1 MVRPVQGDS
10 LMSYPG
16 YALLAGQPRIRATA
30 AGFHSTI
37 PQRGSLAVPLLLM
50 GIVLPSGLQVLIAGA
65 KLTPTR
71 ICLLV
76 LLLPAVARL
85 LQPSR
90 RLLLSD
96 GLAGTLA
103 LAMVAAAGYAAG
115 PQSAFSAVA
124 EALDF
129 VGAYFVARAF
139 VLEPSAVQQF
149 IRLIK
154 AFTAIA
160 ICVALVDV
168 LTGHW
173 IVREIMATLMP
184 QPEAF
189 VDDGTSSAD
198 GVRAGLRRAISTF
211 DHPILY
217 GVFCSLTAAI
227 VLFSATSAI
236 KRLSWACLCLFG
248 GLLSLSSAAV
258 LGMVVVM
265 SSYAYERLL
274 RRCPWRWPLLW
285 TGAGMFLL
293 AVTAVTNNPLS
304 WLLSHATLEP
314 QTGFYRLMIWDAVS
328 AQVWQSPLTGAG
340 FVTFGYY
347 LLDRTVD
354 SVWLVTSLHYG
365 VPVTILLIV
374 LNLSA
379 VLPVPG
385 RRPSGIQTG
394 FTIACM
400 VFLFTGLTVHFWN
413 YMWTFWGVCIGVRA
427 SLREW
432 QMLGAQDE
440 RF

>member
-1 MVRPVQGDS
+1 
-10 LMSYPG
+10 MSYPSD
-16 YALLAGQPRIRATA
+16 AFLAGHARIRATG
-30 AGFHSTI
+30 AGVRSTF
-37 PQRGSLAVPLLLM
+37 PQPISWAVPLLLM

-71 ICLLV
+71 IALI
-76 LLLPAVARL
+76 LLLMPALAQL
-85 LQPSR
+85 LQPTR

-103 LAMVAAAGYAAG
+103 LAMVGAAAYAAG

-139 VLEPSAVQQF
+139 VLEPPAVQQF
-149 IRLIK
+149 IRLVK

-160 ICVALVDV
+160 ICVAVADV

-173 IVREIMATLMP
+173 VVREMVATLMP
-184 QPEAF
+184 QPDAI

-198 GVRAGLRRAISTF
+198 GVRAGLRRAIATF

-217 GVFCSLTAAI
+217 GVFCSLAAAI
-227 VLFSATSAI
+227 VLFSTTSPI
-236 KRLSWACLCLFG
+236 KRLSWACLCFFG
-248 GLLSLSSAAV
+248 GFLSLSSAAV
-258 LGMVVVM
+258 MGMVLVT
-265 SSYAYERLL
+265 SSYAYDRLL
-274 RRCPWRWPLLW
+274 CRIPWRWHLLW
-285 TGAGMFLL
+285 AGAGMFLV
-293 AVTAVTNNPLS
+293 AVTSVTNNPLS

-374 LNLSA
+374 LNLA
-379 VLPVPG
+379 AMLPVPG
-385 RRPSGIQTG
+385 LRSTEIQRG

-432 QMLGAQDE
+432 QMLGVQDE
-440 RF
+440 

>member
-1 MVRPVQGDS
+1 
-10 LMSYPG
+10 
-16 YALLAGQPRIRATA
+16 
-30 AGFHSTI
+30 
-37 PQRGSLAVPLLLM
+37 
-50 GIVLPSGLQVLIAGA
+50 
-65 KLTPTR
+65 
-71 ICLLV
+71 
-76 LLLPAVARL
+76 
-85 LQPSR
+85 
-90 RLLLSD
+90 
-96 GLAGTLA
+96 
-103 LAMVAAAGYAAG
+103 
-115 PQSAFSAVA
+115 
-124 EALDF
+124 
-129 VGAYFVARAF
+129 
-139 VLEPSAVQQF
+139 
-149 IRLIK
+149 
-154 AFTAIA
+154 
-160 ICVALVDV
+160 
-168 LTGHW
+168 
-173 IVREIMATLMP
+173 MP

-189 VDDGTSSAD
+189 VDDGTSGAD

-217 GVFCSLTAAI
+217 GVFCSLAAAI

-236 KRLSWACLCLFG
+236 KRLSWACLCFFG

-258 LGMVVVM
+258 MGIVLVM
-265 SSYAYERLL
+265 SSYAYDRLL
-274 RRCPWRWPLLW
+274 CRFPWRWHLLW
-285 TGAGMFLL
+285 TGAGAFLV
-293 AVTAVTNNPLS
+293 AITVMTNNPLS

-365 VPVTILLIV
+365 VPVTILLIA

-385 RRPSGIQTG
+385 RRPTEIQTG

-440 RF
+440 QF

>member
-1 MVRPVQGDS
+1 MNHSSD
-10 LMSYPG
+10 
-16 YALLAGQPRIRATA
+16 ALLAGQPRIRAT
-30 AGFHSTI
+30 GTGVQSTI
-37 PQRGSLAVPLLLM
+37 PQRSGWAVPLLLM

-71 ICLLV
+71 ISLIL
-76 LLLPAVARL
+76 LLLPALARL
-85 LQPSR
+85 LQPAR

-96 GLAGTLA
+96 GLAGTFA
-103 LAMVAAAGYAAG
+103 LAMVGAAGYAAG

-129 VGAYFVARAF
+129 VAAYFVARAF
-139 VLEPSAVQQF
+139 VLEPPAVQQF
-149 IRLIK
+149 IRLVK
-154 AFTAIA
+154 VFTAIA
-160 ICVALVDV
+160 VCAAVADV
-168 LTGHW
+168 LTGRW
-173 IVREIMATLMP
+173 IVRDAMAALMS

-189 VDDGTSSAD
+189 VDDGTSSED
-198 GVRAGLRRAISTF
+198 GVRVGLRRAIATF

-217 GVFCSLTAAI
+217 GVFCSLAAAI

-258 LGMVVVM
+258 MGMVLVM
-265 SSYAYERLL
+265 SSYAYDRLL
-274 RRCPWRWPLLW
+274 CRFPWRWPLFW
-285 TGAGMFLL
+285 TGAGMFLV

-304 WLLSHATLEP
+304 WLLSHATIEP

-379 VLPVPG
+379 MLPVRG
-385 RRPSGIQTG
+385 HRPTDIQRG
-394 FTIACM
+394 FTVACM

-432 QMLGAQDE
+432 QMLGGQDE
-440 RF
+440 QF